1 MRQFFKNVHLIN
13 KFSYVITLSGDYMNY
28 LDNIKNLI
36 ENDIVLKKKHRLIEE
51 NSTLNTY
58 FEIGRLI
65 VEAQGG
71 EARAKYGNGLIKEW
85 SKELT
90 NLYGKGFDTSNLKR
104 MRQLFLTFEKG
115 GPVAHQLTW
124 TNLYILLPIKDQ
136 NKRNYYINLCIKHNL
151 SKRQLK
157 EKIKNSEYE
166 RLEYKENIELIT
178 DNTEITMKDM
188 IKDPLHIKINKDIDK
203 LSEKAL
209 KQFILEKIEEF
220 LLELGYG
227 FAFIG
232 SEVKLGNSRCDLLF
246 INYELNCFIVIELKI
261 RKLEKYDIGQIQH
274 YMHYIDEHLKKNYMN
289 NTIGLILCKEG
300 NEIVLRYST
309 DKRIFMST
317 YRLLKEKE
325 INQ

>member
-1 MRQFFKNVHLIN
+1 ME
-13 KFSYVITLSGDYMNY
+13 Y
-28 LDNIKNLI
+28 LKTIKNLI
-36 ENDIVLKKKHRLIEE
+36 EKDIVLKKKHRLIEN

-71 EARAKYGNGLIKEW
+71 KERAKYGNGLIKEW

-90 NLYGKGFDTSNLKR
+90 NLYGKGYDISNLKR
-104 MRQLFLTFEKG
+104 MRQLYLTFQKG
-115 GPVAHQLTW
+115 GTLSHQLTW
-124 TNLYILLPIKDQ
+124 SHYYSILSLK
-136 NKRNYYINLCIKHNL
+136 NVTERNYYINLSIKQNL
-151 SKRQLK
+151 SVRQLK
-157 EKIKNSEYE
+157 EKIKKNEYE
-166 RLEYKENIELIT
+166 RLEYKDNIEIIT

-188 IKDPLHIKINKDIDK
+188 IKNPIQIKVDKNIDK

-246 INYELNCFIVIELKI
+246 TNYELNCFVVIELKI

-274 YMHYIDEHLKKNYMN
+274 YMHYIDEHMKKDYMN

-317 YRLLKEKE
+317 YKLENKKE